1 MPKITNKKKE
11 DTRMKKSKINLSTK
25 YLLGTLCSTFLLGFA
40 SCSGD
45 YVQTDV
51 VEKVRPAEV
60 PVVAYDTTYLNLGVD
75 EIGFKNEDTKEA
87 AAAMMQVNAPQTRS
101 LQLDGNGQPKENQE
115 FKAICF
121 IRNKTTHQLGR
132 FELDWTLIKQDDQL
146 IMDGQRDRSVAI
158 VWQKGTAPA
167 NLSGD
172 DWEVSAIAGG
182 GKAMQKDGHEVV
194 SFDLADLNV
203 SGEGQVAVPFISEYT
218 PAKSF
223 TEAGVQRSL
232 IKLRFKLAGTL
243 LKLKVKRDDD
253 VSLDEDFVFR
263 TTGIIPSG
271 VFSMQSFTGDNAPV
285 DKAEWK
291 PSMTDGTM
299 YELRLKGSNAAK
311 LTEAG
316 NKYFV
321 WYVWGMP
328 NKTSANIETTMVT
341 MDGGYIIK
349 HGNHQGP
356 MVNTYNFTNDE
367 GKMKTFNLSM
377 HAPEPYP
384 GFNFLNIMERVAEYN
399 LDGAK
404 HWWTSNRIPEYREIS
419 KKYKTDP
426 SVMFS
431 QSTAADPA
439 FMPDGYHLPS
449 LDEMTVLLPFTAVEE
464 ARGNDLN
471 WNTAFT
477 NKSSAWKEKVTLY
490 AHQDTYESGGKNVWV
505 VCDDPAIKSR
515 IATAEPKKQQILNS
529 FDRRN
534 VKLFKS
540 YIWLPDLSKKIIYSI
555 RFAENTDV
563 ADNNVYGNKIRCAY
577 KWDFTKLTKN
587 AFNIDRDK
595 QAYAIVTCR
604 WIGDSPVTIDDIT
617 NEAWWNHNSKYN
629 VVRELPAAGVYEQ
642 GGYRSVG
649 QASQFITSG
658 IYDNKLIVRRF
669 NVDWGGSNYGSF
681 QRKWWETDFG
691 HIRPFKNTMMR
702 ND

>member
-1 MPKITNKKKE
+1 
-11 DTRMKKSKINLSTK
+11 MKKSKINLSTK

-45 YVQTDV
+45 YVQTEG
-51 VEKVRPAEV
+51 VEKERPAEV
-60 PVVAYDTTYLNLGVD
+60 PVVAYDTTYLNLGID

-87 AAAMMQVNAPQTRS
+87 ATAMMQVNAPQTRS

-132 FELDWTLIKQDDQL
+132 FELDWTLKKEDDQL

-167 NLSGD
+167 DLSGD

-203 SGEGQVAVPFISEYT
+203 SGEGQVAVPFISEYS

-253 VSLDEDFVFR
+253 VSSDEDFVFR

-291 PSMTDGTM
+291 PSMTDGTK

-349 HGNHQGP
+349 HGDHQGP

-367 GKMKTFNLSM
+367 GKMKTFKLSM

-384 GFNFLNIMERVAEYN
+384 GFNFLNIMERVAEWN
-399 LDGAK
+399 LDAAGS
-404 HWWTSNRIPEYREIS
+404 WWKSNRIRDNR
-419 KKYKTDP
+419 YKNLPHKVSTDP
-426 SVMFS
+426 SLFFS
-431 QSTAADPA
+431 QADASAPG
-439 FMPDGYHLPS
+439 FIPEGYHLPS
-449 LDEMTVLLPFTAVEE
+449 LDEMTVLFPFSAIEKDR
-464 ARGNDLN
+464 ANDMN
-471 WNTAFT
+471 WNKAFT
-477 NKSSAWKEKVTLY
+477 SKVTLY
-490 AHQDTYESGGKNVWV
+490 AKQYNYPSGGKQMSI
-505 VCDDPAIKSR
+505 VCDDPDVKGS
-515 IATAEPKKQQILNS
+515 IATSEPLKTEILNS
-529 FDRRN
+529 FEERN
-534 VKLFKS
+534 VDTLDS
-540 YIWLPDLSKKIIYSI
+540 YIWLPGGSKKILYSI
-555 RFAENTDV
+555 RFAGPKGYK
-563 ADNNVYGNKIRCAY
+563 YGNKLRCAY
-577 KWDFTKLTKN
+577 KWDFTKLSGDAMNMNPNT
-587 AFNIDRDK
+587 
-595 QAYAIVTCR
+595 QGYAIVTCR
-604 WIGDSPVTIDDIT
+604 WIGDSPVTIDSIVNDK
-617 NEAWWNHNSKYN
+617 WWAHNSKYN
-629 VVRELPAAGVYEQ
+629 VVRELPAAGYWETTSSTYRAIGMGADFLVCGRRLDYQ
-642 GGYRSVG
+642 GKSYVPH
-649 QASQFITSG
+649 I
-658 IYDNKLIVRRF
+658 RRF
-669 NVDWGGSNYGSF
+669 DGFWGGSQYGSF
-681 QRKWWETDFG
+681 QRKYFNTDQG
-691 HIRPFKNTMMR
+691 VIRPFKNTMMLIK
-702 ND
+702 